1 MVRSYCPARARK
13 KKIFS
18 RESCASSEMITFLSE
33 FDEDDFN
40 NRFVDALMEY
50 EANDGELPGFEWEG
64 YDGWYNNP
72 AHPDW
77 GGAGMQLPQFK
88 MVDVL

>member
-1 MVRSYCPARARK
+1 
-13 KKIFS
+13 
-18 RESCASSEMITFLSE
+18 MITFLSE
-33 FDEDDFN
+33 FDEDVFN
-40 NRFVDALMEY
+40 GKFLVALEEY
-50 EANDGELPGFEWEG
+50 DGEAPGFEWEG